1 MPYLPHLQTLKL
13 QDNEIAS
20 LSPMHGLPSLT
31 SLDLSFN
38 QLATL
43 AQLDNLSPLLEL
55 RQLRL
60 TDNPVE
66 HEDGYSQHVQR
77 LLPWTEHAFVLV
89 SV

>member
-1 MPYLPHLQTLKL
+1 
-13 QDNEIAS
+13 
-20 LSPMHGLPSLT
+20 MHRLPSLT

-38 QLATL
+38 QLASL

-77 LLPWTEHAFVLV
+77 LLPWTEHAFVQVTSQCLT
-89 SV
+89 